1 MITTK
6 IYLDRRA
13 VKGNGPAPLK
23 IAITKK
29 GSTSYIPLGIS
40 LLPEQWNPTKQC
52 VVSHPK
58 RQFFNTYINKRKLEV
73 DEIILTLTAAKETA
87 GSVTDIKNIVVSRLN
102 PEADSD
108 ESITFY
114 NWFVKFSSTKMI
126 RTKGIYDTTLNHI
139 KRFRPKT
146 YRQLKFEDITVEWL
160 SEFDAFLAKT
170 SPARNARNINLRNIR
185 AVFNYAID
193 NDVTSAYPFRKF
205 KLRYEETRKRS
216 MPVEALRKLKDLKVE
231 PYLEKYRDFFM
242 LSFYL
247 IGANV
252 VDICQ
257 AVELVDGRFEYR
269 RSKTHKLYSI
279 KVEPEAMALI
289 EKYKGEKYLLNYLD
303 THKSYRTFYNCLQK
317 GLVKIKDAF
326 NAVDDGIV
334 LQELTSYWARHTW
347 ATIASDLEIPDATI
361 AKSLGH
367 SHGNAT
373 SAIYIDYNMRKVD
386 VANRRVIDRVIKGE
400 SEVMEQKEP

>member
-1 MITTK
+1 MMITTK
-6 IYLDRRA
+6 VYLDRRA

-29 GSTSYIPLGIS
+29 GSTAYIPLGIS
-40 LLPEQWNPTKQC
+40 LLPEQWNAAKQC

-73 DEIILTLTAAKETA
+73 DEIVLTLVASKETA
-87 GSVTDIKNIVVSRLN
+87 GTVTEIKNVVLSRLN
-102 PEADSD
+102 PQETD
-108 ESITFY
+108 ESSSFY
-114 NWFVKFSSTKMI
+114 NWFVKFANTKSA

-139 KRFRPKT
+139 KRFCPKT
-146 YRQLKFEDITVEWL
+146 YRKLTFEDITIQWL
-160 SEFDAFLAKT
+160 VEFDAFLAKT

-193 NDVTSAYPFRKF
+193 NDVTTAYPFRKF
-205 KLRYEETRKRS
+205 KLRYEQTRKRS
-216 MPVEALRKLKDLKVE
+216 MSVEALRKLMHLEVE
-231 PYLEKYRDFFM
+231 PYLEKYRDFFS
-242 LSFYL
+242 LSFFL

-257 AVELVDGRFEYR
+257 ATELHEGRLEYR

-279 KVEPEAMALI
+279 NVEPEALALI

-317 GLVKIKDAF
+317 ALVKIKDAF
-326 NAVDDGIV
+326 NAVDDGIS
-334 LQELTSYWARHTW
+334 LQSLTSYWARHTW
-347 ATIASDLEIPDATI
+347 ATIAASLDVPNETI
-361 AKSLGH
+361 AAGLGH
-367 SHGNAT
+367 SYGNST
-373 SAIYIDYNMRKVD
+373 SAIYIDFDIKKVD
-386 VANRRVIDRVIKGE
+386 VANRKVIDWVLNG
-400 SEVMEQKEP
+400 